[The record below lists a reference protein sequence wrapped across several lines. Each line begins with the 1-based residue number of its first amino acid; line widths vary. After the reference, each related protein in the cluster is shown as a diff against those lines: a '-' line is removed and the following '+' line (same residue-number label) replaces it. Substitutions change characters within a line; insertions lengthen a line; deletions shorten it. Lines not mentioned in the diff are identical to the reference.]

1 MLGVGQVARLLATE
15 RREGGGV
22 FNFDVGSTST
32 TATATARA
40 FSTATSAGVAATAT
54 ATARVATAATAA
66 TAATVVA
73 VITVIR
79 RLRRSNAEA
88 NVNLLLGSGVLRA
101 VTLALHADAAKV
113 QVGVV
118 GVARHELEAFESR
131 AIEYLSFR
139 PLPLSGQGRSLFGLE
154 RFGLRERELAGV
166 IHDLRF
172 GFAFIDG
179 VGAELGE
186 FVAGFAPV
194 ALTGTATVAIV
205 ASTRGV
211 TTIKVASRALAAFAA
226 FAASAATSRAGVT
239 FMIASSALGVEPLAA
254 FGTDNFALE
263 FTSRLR
269 RLSFAATVAS
279 RGRSDC
285 VRDKK
290 SKRQSS
296 SALDWGLPSSA
307 HCFSRRVARVRG
319 FARAHRR
326 PARVNARLNSH
337 SPPCDRLRPTPALAS
352 RAARAPFVAGLLAG
366 ALAAFALGAGA
377 RGASSSSAMN
387 GFADIAMASA
397 RHRDAP
403 RITPRAPPRADVDQ
417 ADASASLSRRD
428 QSACEPATG
437 EAVSARG

>member
-1 MLGVGQVARLLATE
+1 MLRALCLGQVARLLATE

-22 FNFDVGSTST
+22 FNFDVGSTSA

-40 FSTATSAGVAATAT
+40 FSTAASTGVAAAAT
-54 ATARVATAATAA
+54 AAARVATAATAA
-66 TAATVVA
+66 TAAARVA

-88 NVNLLLGSGVLRA
+88 NVNLLLGSDVLRA
-101 VTLALHADAAKV
+101 FALALHADAAEV
-113 QVGVV
+113 QVGIV

-131 AIEYLSFR
+131 AIEHLSFR
-139 PLPLSGQGRSLFGLE
+139 LLPLSGQGRSLFSLE

-205 ASTRGV
+205 ASTVRAL
-211 TTIKVASRALAAFAA
+211 KVASRALAAFAA
-226 FAASAATSRAGVT
+226 FAASGATSRAGVT

-269 RLSFAATVAS
+269 RLGFATVAS

-285 VRDKK
+285 VRDKQ

-319 FARAHRR
+319 FARARRR
-326 PARVNARLNSH
+326 PERVNARSNSH
-337 SPPCDRLRPTPALAS
+337 SPPCDRLPPTD
-352 RAARAPFVAGLLAG
+352 ARI
-366 ALAAFALGAGA
+366 A
-377 RGASSSSAMN
+377 RGARTFRRRLTRGRARRLRARR
-387 GFADIAMASA
+387 GRARGVFVERHERVR
-397 RHRDAP
+397 RHRHGECAAMRQGLLLERRP
-403 RITPRAPPRADVDQ
+403 VPMSTKLTRARRCHAATNPRASPRRAKRL
-417 ADASASLSRRD
+417 ARR
-428 QSACEPATG
+428 G
-437 EAVSARG
+437 

>member
-1 MLGVGQVARLLATE
+1 MLAPRPPPPRPPRELSPRPPRPE
-15 RREGGGV
+15 SRPPRPPRPESRPPRPPRPPRR
-22 FNFDVGSTST
+22 
-32 TATATARA
+32 
-40 FSTATSAGVAATAT
+40 
-54 ATARVATAATAA
+54 
-66 TAATVVA
+66 VVA

-101 VTLALHADAAKV
+101 VALALHADAAEV

-118 GVARHELEAFESR
+118 GVAGHELEAFESR
-131 AIEYLSFR
+131 AIEHLSFR

-326 PARVNARLNSH
+326 PDRVNARSNSH

-366 ALAAFALGAGA
+366 ALAGFRARRGRA
-377 RGASSSSAMN
+377 RGVFVERHERVRRHRHGECAAPRCAKDYSSSA
-387 GFADIAMASA
+387 ASC
-397 RHRDAP
+397 RCRP
-403 RITPRAPPRADVDQ
+403 
-417 ADASASLSRRD
+417 S
-428 QSACEPATG
+428 
-437 EAVSARG
+437 